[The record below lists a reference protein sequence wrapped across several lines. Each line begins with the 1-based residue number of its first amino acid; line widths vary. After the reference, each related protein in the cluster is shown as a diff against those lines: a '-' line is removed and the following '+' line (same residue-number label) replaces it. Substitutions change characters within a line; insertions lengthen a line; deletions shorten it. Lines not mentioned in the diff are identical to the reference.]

1 MIGSVVS
8 WTPLAADYT
17 RFARTRR
24 SAGFGAAIGYF
35 VPTLWVFALG
45 ALLLLSRNLGDA
57 QAIPTAVAA
66 GGAIALLALFAITVD
81 ESEKAF
87 ADIYSTAISIQNLLP
102 KASQKLLI
110 SIVAALATAG
120 AIVINLSNYQDFLF
134 LLGSFFVPLY
144 GVLLADWLAAGRHYR
159 PEQIFNA
166 PEFRIELI
174 AAWLGGFCL
183 YQWLSPVG
191 PSWWTKLVEH
201 AHPASVTFTA
211 SLPSFAAS
219 FVLTGIAI
227 LISRGVR
234 TYRAHSYSRA

>member
-1 MIGSVVS
+1 
-8 WTPLAADYT
+8 
-17 RFARTRR
+17 
-24 SAGFGAAIGYF
+24 
-35 VPTLWVFALG
+35 
-45 ALLLLSRNLGDA
+45 LSRNLSDA

-110 SIVAALATAG
+110 AIVAALATAG

-134 LLGSFFVPLY
+134 LLGSFFVPLF
-144 GVLLADWLAAGRHYR
+144 GVLLADWLAAGAHYR
-159 PEQIFNA
+159 REDIFEA
-166 PEFRIELI
+166 PAFRIGGLV
-174 AAWLGGFCL
+174 AWLAGFCL

-191 PSWWTKLVEH
+191 PSWWTSLVEH
-201 AHPASVTFTA
+201 AHPASVAFTA

-219 FVLTGIAI
+219 FVLTGAAI
-227 LISRGVR
+227 LVSHGIRARR
-234 TYRAHSYSRA
+234 TLEPQLADITTDP